1 MFVKDGDDIV
11 DGERHLS
18 RTAGPGQSAVAKCG
32 TNKQEFI
39 PIIHSIIDYHYENWY
54 DYQYS

>member
-39 PIIHSIIDYHYENWY
+39 PIIHSIIDYHYEN
-54 DYQYS
+54 